1 MNDGKEAQEA
11 AAEAPAAEKSKK
23 LSFMEKCGVGTG
35 GLTIFLG
42 NNSVNALAMPFYNM
56 ILGVSSS
63 LVGLALMIPRI
74 WDAFTDP
81 IMGNITDNFRSKF
94 GRRRPFIILGA
105 VLMGLTFGS
114 IWMVPV
120 AWGDHAKV
128 AWFIVTN
135 LLFYTAFT
143 IFSVPFVSLTYEM
156 SPDYDERTSVQGYVT
171 FWSKAGELLYQAV
184 IPLATLIMSW
194 KYMKDGGDL
203 LDGEKIEG
211 IRIVTATYAALGMAV
226 FGSLPAIFGK
236 ERYYELSLKER
247 GEEKASI
254 LQNIRQ
260 AFTSKPFILLCTLS
274 VATMFAGMFASC
286 MDYYL
291 LVYYMFDGDIAEG
304 STWKLIVTIGYAVMG
319 FIGIPFIVWVC
330 KKFTKLQALQFVYAL
345 MILNAVLRWFI
356 FQPGNQYWIWLDPLT
371 GGLFWIGVGTVMQA
385 MMADVCDDDELR
397 NTRRRE
403 GMFGAIF
410 WWSTKLAIALSWG
423 FAGVLLGWIGFDSQ
437 ADATWTHGT
446 FLNMRLSMCLGAAIP
461 ALGCFV
467 LMMFYPLTKKKADE
481 NRRLLEERRGEV

>member
-1 MNDGKEAQEA
+1 MSKTDAIQQENPEA
-11 AAEAPAAEKSKK
+11 ADEKKSKK
-23 LSFMEKCGVGTG
+23 LRFMEKCGVGTG

-56 ILGVSSS
+56 ILGVSSG
-63 LVGLALMIPRI
+63 LVGMALMIPRI

-81 IMGNITDNFRSKF
+81 LMGNITDTFQSKF

-105 VLMGLTFGS
+105 ILMGLTFGA
-114 IWMVPV
+114 IWMVPTG
-120 AWGDHAKV
+120 WGEPAQV

-171 FWSKAGELLYQAV
+171 FWSKTGELLYQAV

-203 LDGEKIEG
+203 LDAEKIEG
-211 IRIVTATYAALGMAV
+211 IRFVTATYAALGMAV
-226 FGSLPAIFGK
+226 FGSLPAVFGR

-247 GEEKASI
+247 GGEKFSI
-254 LQNIRQ
+254 FKNIKQ
-260 AFTSKPFILLCTLS
+260 AFSSKPFVLLCTLS

-286 MDYYL
+286 MDHYL

-304 STWKLIVTIGYAVMG
+304 SIWKLIVTIGYAVIG
-319 FIGIPFIVWVC
+319 FIGIPFIVWIC

-345 MILNAVLRWFI
+345 MILNSILRWFV
-356 FQPGNQYWIWLDPLT
+356 FQPGHQYWIWLDPLT

-397 NTRRRE
+397 NARRRE

-423 FAGVLLGWIGFDSQ
+423 FAGVLLGWIGFDSK
-437 ADATWTHGT
+437 ADTTWTNQT
-446 FLNMRLSMCLGAAIP
+446 FLSMRLSMCLGAAIP

-467 LMMFYPLTKKKADE
+467 LMIFYPLTKKKADE
-481 NRRLLEERRGEV
+481 NRTRLEARRGEV